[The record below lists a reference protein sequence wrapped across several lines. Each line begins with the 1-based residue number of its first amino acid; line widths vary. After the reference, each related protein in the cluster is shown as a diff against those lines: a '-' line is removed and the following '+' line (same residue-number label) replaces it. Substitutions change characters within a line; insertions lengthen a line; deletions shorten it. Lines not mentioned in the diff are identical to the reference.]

1 MVCWVWEHDDQ
12 LVCAQGGPS
21 ATVITVQLKNGQQ
34 LQARV
39 DKTKGEPY
47 NPMSADEMRNK
58 YLDCLAFAGIPEAQ
72 ARSSLQRLGQL
83 EREAQAGQVLSA
95 LVVPKEENNT

>member
-39 DKTKGEPY
+39 DKAKGEPY
-47 NPMSADEMRNK
+47 NPMSGDEMRNK

-72 ARSSLQRLGQL
+72 ARSSLQRLSQQL

-95 LVVPKEENNT
+95 LVVPKA